1 MDSFS
6 DKYQMNYPISPFLA
20 HTNVHPYRIDVS
32 HAEGCYVY
40 DKSGKAYLDFIS
52 GISVSNIG
60 HRHPKVIAAIK
71 KQLDQYMHVM
81 VFGEFHQGP
90 QVDLASKLN
99 DILPKGLD
107 VSYFV
112 NSGTEANEAALKLAK
127 RFTGRKKIISF
138 KGAYHGN
145 THGSMSVSHN
155 EFKKFQFRPLLPN
168 VHFIEFNNEQEF
180 YKIDTET
187 ACVIVEPIQ
196 GDAGV
201 RIPNE
206 HYLKRLKAQCQK
218 VGALL
223 IFDEI
228 QTGFGRTGKM
238 FDFEHYDV
246 TPDILT
252 IAKGFGGGMPIGA
265 FISSQEIMHSL
276 TFNPPLGHI
285 TTFGGHP
292 VCCAAALSN
301 IQVIE
306 SDNLAVIAEKKGE
319 MIESLLVHDTI
330 VEIRRKGLFFAIE
343 MKDSDVVSKVVLK
356 CKENGLLSFWFLSN
370 PNSFRIAPP
379 LIVSEEDIRKACT
392 IILAAINEASQQ

>member
-1 MDSFS
+1 MD
-6 DKYQMNYPISPFLA
+6 YPISDFLA
-20 HTNVHPYRIDVS
+20 HTNVHPYRIDVAS
-32 HAEGCYVY
+32 AQGCLLT
-40 DKSGKAYLDFIS
+40 DQSGKTYLDFIS

-60 HRHPKVIAAIK
+60 HCHPHVVNAIK
-71 KQLDQYMHVM
+71 SQVDKYMHVM

-90 QVDLASKLN
+90 QVALAEKLN
-99 DILPKGLD
+99 DILPEALNTT
-107 VSYFV
+107 YFV

-127 RFTGRKKIISF
+127 RFTGRSKIISF

-155 EFKKFQFRPLLPN
+155 EFKKFQFRPLLPD
-168 VHFIEFNNEQEF
+168 VHFIDFNNESEF
-180 YKIDTET
+180 SKIDKRT

-201 RIPNE
+201 RIPNSN
-206 HYLKRLKAQCQK
+206 YLKHLKKRCEE

-238 FDFEHYDV
+238 FAFEHFNV

-265 FISSQEIMHSL
+265 FISSKEIMNHL

-292 VCCAAALSN
+292 VCCSAALAN
-301 IQVIE
+301 IEVLE
-306 SDNLAVIAEKKGE
+306 SDDLIEKVEKKGQL
-319 MIESLLVHDTI
+319 IESLLCHPSI

-343 MKDSDVVSKVVLK
+343 MKDAEVVSSIVLK
-356 CKENGLLSFWFLSN
+356 CKEMGLLSFWFLSN

-379 LIVSEEDIRKACT
+379 LIVTNEEIEKACE
-392 IILAAINEASQQ
+392 IIMKAINSSQYPKCAE

>member
-1 MDSFS
+1 MS
-6 DKYQMNYPISPFLA
+6 YPISEFLA
-20 HTNVHPYRIDVS
+20 HTNTQPYRIDVES
-32 HAEGCYVY
+32 AFGCSIK
-40 DKSGKAYLDFIS
+40 DTSGKTYLDFIS

-60 HRHPKVIAAIK
+60 HCHPHVIKAIK
-71 KQLDQYMHVM
+71 NQVDKYMHVM

-90 QVDLASKLN
+90 QVALAAKLN
-99 DILPKGLD
+99 SILPKELNTT
-107 VSYFV
+107 YFV

-127 RFTGRKKIISF
+127 RFTGRSKIISF

-155 EFKKFQFRPLLPN
+155 EYKKFQFRPLLPDI
-168 VHFIEFNNEQEF
+168 HFIEFNNENEF
-180 YKIDTET
+180 CKIDSTT

-201 RIPNE
+201 RIPEIN
-206 HYLKRLKAQCQK
+206 YLKRLKQRCEE

-238 FDFEHYDV
+238 FAFEHYDV
-246 TPDILT
+246 IPDILT

-265 FISSQEIMHSL
+265 FISSKEIMNHL

-292 VCCAAALSN
+292 VCCSAALAN
-301 IQVIE
+301 IEVLESENLVDQVEEKGHLIE
-306 SDNLAVIAEKKGE
+306 ST
-319 MIESLLVHDTI
+319 LVHPAI
-330 VEIRRKGLFFAIE
+330 LEIRRKGLFFAIE
-343 MKDSDVVSKVVLK
+343 MKDAETVSKVVLK
-356 CKENGLLSFWFLSN
+356 CKEMGLLSFWFLSN

-379 LIVSEEDIRKACT
+379 LIVSKEEIKVACE
-392 IILAAINEASQQ
+392 IILKAINASQYPKCAE

>member
-1 MDSFS
+1 MS
-6 DKYQMNYPISPFLA
+6 YPISPFLA
-20 HTNVHPYRIDVS
+20 HTNVHPYRIDVTS
-32 HAEGCYVY
+32 AEGAYLY
-40 DKSGKAYLDFIS
+40 DKEGKAYLDFIS

-60 HRHPKVIAAIK
+60 HRHPKVVEATKRQI
-71 KQLDQYMHVM
+71 DSYMHVM

-90 QVDLASKLN
+90 QVDLACKLN
-99 DILPKGLD
+99 EILPKGLD

-127 RFTGRKKIISF
+127 RHTGRNKIVSF
-138 KGAYHGN
+138 EGAYHGN

-168 VHFIEFNNEQEF
+168 IHFIKFNVESEFSN
-180 YKIDTET
+180 IDTQT

-201 RIPNE
+201 RIPDVN
-206 HYLKRLKAQCQK
+206 YLKNLKAHCQK

-238 FDFEHYDV
+238 FAFEHYDV
-246 TPDILT
+246 VPDILT

-265 FISSQEIMHSL
+265 FIASHELMNNL

-292 VCCAAALSN
+292 VCCAAALAN
-301 IQVIE
+301 IKVLEEDSI
-306 SDNLAVIAEKKGE
+306 IANVEKKGQL
-319 MIESLLVHDTI
+319 IESMLVSESI

-343 MKDSDVVSKVVLK
+343 MENAEIVSKVVLL
-356 CKENGLLSFWFLSN
+356 CKESGLLSFWFLSN

-379 LIVSEEDIRKACT
+379 LIVSESEIKKACS
-392 IILAAINEASQQ
+392 IIMEAIQVATND